1 MGMVAPRAHQSGR
14 TTSANSPSTVKEIQ
28 KILRSILWIVSLPA
42 THDRCWRKLACCP
55 LQSGFRL
62 EFFHHTL
69 NQLFGVGEVFHDEL
83 HIHDRLAG
91 PALALAVDA
100 VLPDEGHGVGDQVHG
115 DSEASAGH
123 AHADFEVLEFFLLFV
138 EDGHGQ
144 IVTGDVGIILGET
157 AIGIQHSAFSQTTL
171 ALNWLTADG

>member
-1 MGMVAPRAHQSGR
+1 MPPMIPVSGR
-14 TTSANSPSTVKEIQ
+14 GENFGFVSGRRFDDAEISSVETGLAPSHTRQAAYLPESQ
-28 KILRSILWIVSLPA
+28 K
-42 THDRCWRKLACCP
+42 
-55 LQSGFRL
+55 SGFGL

-100 VLPDEGHGVGDQVHG
+100 MLADEGHGVGDQVHG

-144 IVTGDVGIILGET
+144 IVNGDVGIILGET
-157 AIGIQHSAFSQTTL
+157 AISIQHSAFSQTTL
-171 ALNWLTADG
+171 ALNWLTAGG